1 MGRRQ
6 VIDLSGMGHRAPIS
20 LGVRID
26 NVLYTSGISGRD
38 TEKDEMPEDAAGQAK
53 CMFHNI
59 RLMMEAAGGSTDDI
73 IYMQLRLKDRALREF
88 VDPGVAGDV
97 PRPGGPSRAER
108 GSDGTG
114 GRHAHAVPDHGGDAA
129 VGSTGEPPTPP
140 RAANPHPCPL
150 LPSGEG

>member
-88 VDPGVAGDV
+88 VDPEWLAMFPDAED
-97 PRPGGPSRAER
+97 RPA
-108 GSDGTG
+108 
-114 GRHAHAVPDHGGDAA
+114 RHAEAADLGGGMLMQCQIMAV
-129 VGSTGEPPTPP
+129 
-140 RAANPHPCPL
+140 
-150 LPSGEG
+150 LPQ

>member
-1 MGRRQ
+1 MCTRPEQEGDMGRRQ
-6 VIDLSGMGHRAPIS
+6 VIDLAGMGHRAPIS

-88 VDPGVAGDV
+88 VDPEWLAMFPD
-97 PRPGGPSRAER
+97 PEDRPA
-108 GSDGTG
+108 
-114 GRHAHAVPDHGGDAA
+114 RHAEAAELGGGMLMQCQIMAV
-129 VGSTGEPPTPP
+129 
-140 RAANPHPCPL
+140 
-150 LPSGEG
+150 LPQ

>member
-38 TEKDEMPEDAAGQAK
+38 TEKDEMPEDATGQAK

-73 IYMQLRLKDRALREF
+73 IYMQLRLKNRALREF
-88 VDPGVAGDV
+88 VDPEWLAMFPD
-97 PRPGGPSRAER
+97 PEDRPARNAEATELGG
-108 GSDGTG
+108 GMLMQCQIM
-114 GRHAHAVPDHGGDAA
+114 AVMPQ
-129 VGSTGEPPTPP
+129 
-140 RAANPHPCPL
+140 
-150 LPSGEG
+150 